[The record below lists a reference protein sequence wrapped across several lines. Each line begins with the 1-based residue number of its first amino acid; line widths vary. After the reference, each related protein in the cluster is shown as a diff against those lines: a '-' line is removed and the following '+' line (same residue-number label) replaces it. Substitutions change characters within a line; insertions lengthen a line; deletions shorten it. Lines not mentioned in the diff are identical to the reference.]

1 MSRII
6 KLRNLTELETK
17 EAEDKASVVLN
28 LPILRENDVVI
39 LQKKTNNTVSL
50 KTMESV
56 NSVDFNVIEGNM
68 DNFNEGN
75 FSIKEIDIC
84 HDDKTQY
91 EILLQPTKKKP
102 TITSKTPSF
111 VKVRNHNS
119 IIKNNIQA
127 IMDLLESTYKYCLDL
142 LFNPDAVSVIGFP
155 RENHIKNASI
165 ICSNLWKLNG
175 ILLVDPVK
183 MEYLRLLDKNEDAE
197 SVKGDHPTD
206 NEWEKL
212 SESLGMFT
220 ELDKEHAKYINEN
233 ILLGESLSKGNWIFI
248 CPENI
253 KSFSDNLLSCLN
265 FKYRGKYY
273 TYFGKSNEKMLDQ
286 FVLKKVLLHEL
297 GHLVFRKSNET
308 TDKEILNETRAN
320 WFSSILM
327 NESERYLL
335 RIITALQP
343 YRYQKLLPIPSINF
357 SSWKEDNN
365 GFSSKFLDYIYDVNM
380 LFNCDGQMLFE
391 YEYDY

>member
-1 MSRII
+1 MSKLI
-6 KLRNLTELETK
+6 KLSNLTELETK
-17 EAEDKASVVLN
+17 GAEDKTSVVLN

-39 LQKKTNNTVSL
+39 LHRKTNNTVSL
-50 KTMESV
+50 KTKESV
-56 NSVDFNVIEGNM
+56 DAIDFNVIEGSI
-68 DNFNEGN
+68 DYFNESN
-75 FSIKEIDIC
+75 FSIKEIEIC
-84 HDDKTQY
+84 HDDKVQY

-102 TITSKTPSF
+102 SITSKSPSF
-111 VKVRNHNS
+111 VKVWNHNS
-119 IIKNNIQA
+119 MIKDNIQA
-127 IMDLLESTYKYCLDL
+127 IKDLLDSTYKYCLDL
-142 LFNPDAVSVIGFP
+142 LFSPDTISVIGSP
-155 RENHIKNASI
+155 RENHINNASI
-165 ICSNLWKLNG
+165 ICRNLWKLKG
-175 ILLVDPVK
+175 ILLVDPIK
-183 MEYLRLLDKNEDAE
+183 MEYLKWLVKNEEVE
-197 SVKGDHPTD
+197 SNKDDHLTN

-212 SESLGMFT
+212 SENLGMFI
-220 ELDKEHAKYINEN
+220 ELDKENAKYINEN

-253 KSFSDNLLSCLN
+253 RSFSDNMLSYLN
-265 FKYRGKYY
+265 FKYKGKYY
-273 TYFGKSNEKMLDQ
+273 TYFDKSNEKMLNQ

-327 NESERYLL
+327 NDSERYLL
-335 RIITALQP
+335 RIITAIQP

-365 GFSSKFLDYIYDVNM
+365 NFYSRFLDYIYDVNL
-380 LFNCDGQMLFE
+380 LFHCDGQMLFE